1 MDGNLNL
8 EFNINKDTNTVIVK
22 KDLASGQ
29 DLVWD
34 AFTKPEILDKWWA
47 PKPWMSETKYMDF
60 KVGGRRL
67 YAMLGPEGE
76 EHWAIMDFT
85 SITPKTNYQYLD
97 AFCDENE
104 NLSDEMPRSGWNL
117 EFEGDNNKTT
127 VTIEIRHKSLSD
139 LEMIISMGF
148 KEGFSMALDQ
158 LDKVLTTKL

>member
-1 MDGNLNL
+1 MDSNLKF
-8 EFNINKDTNTVIVK
+8 EFTINKDTYTVIVK
-22 KDLASGQ
+22 RDFAAGQ

-34 AFTKPEILDKWWA
+34 AFTKPEILDQWWA

-76 EHWAIMDFT
+76 EHWSIMDFT
-85 SITPKTNYQYLD
+85 AITPKANFKYLD

-104 NLSDEMPRSGWNL
+104 NLSNEMPRSEWNL
-117 EFEGDNNKTT
+117 DFEGDRIKTT

-148 KEGFSMALDQ
+148 KEGFTMALGN
-158 LDKVLTTKL
+158 LDEVLAMLK